1 MNEGDISNAKN
12 PDLRPSQ
19 EALRRA
25 AELARQTAIQ
35 TDTDLIIVKDGR
47 MVRIPAAELRE
58 QAKLK
63 PAPTS

>member
-12 PDLRPSQ
+12 PDLRASQ

-35 TDTDLIIVKDGR
+35 TDTDLIIVKDGKT
-47 MVRIPAAELRE
+47 VRIPAAELRE
-58 QAKLK
+58 QARPK

>member
-1 MNEGDISNAKN
+1 MNERDISNAKN
-12 PDLRPSQ
+12 PDLRASQ

-58 QAKLK
+58 QAQLK

>member
-12 PDLRPSQ
+12 PDLRASQ